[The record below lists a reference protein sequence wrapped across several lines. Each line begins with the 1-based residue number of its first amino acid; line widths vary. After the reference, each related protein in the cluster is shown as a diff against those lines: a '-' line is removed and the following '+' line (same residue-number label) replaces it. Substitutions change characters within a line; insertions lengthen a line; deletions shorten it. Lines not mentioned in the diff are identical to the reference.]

1 MQKKKPQRPSKVGTA
16 AAAAASSEDDMEQL
30 HGVEEEGEVTKT
42 SAETKSP
49 VMSIL
54 SHLISGPEIS
64 KPEQDGEA
72 EMLDAVF
79 RDPEI
84 NAQVNPVKPKLELTT
99 LPQPNHTDNPLD
111 LSTHKPIKPG
121 LVKFMKKLEL
131 MKNIHL

>member
-1 MQKKKPQRPSKVGTA
+1 MQKKKPHRPSKVGTA
-16 AAAAASSEDDMEQL
+16 AAAAASGEDDMEQL
-30 HGVEEEGEVTKT
+30 HGGEEEEVTTT
-42 SAETKSP
+42 SAEKEST
-49 VMSIL
+49 VMSIV

-84 NAQVNPVKPKLELTT
+84 NTQVIPVKPVLELTT